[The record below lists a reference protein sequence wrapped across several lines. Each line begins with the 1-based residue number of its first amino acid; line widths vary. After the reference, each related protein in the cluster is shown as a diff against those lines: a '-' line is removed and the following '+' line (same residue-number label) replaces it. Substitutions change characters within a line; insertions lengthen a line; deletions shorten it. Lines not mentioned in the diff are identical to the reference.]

1 MNWTDIKANFLKSPK
16 TTITGICGAAIAI
29 ILAVMALPPKASAG
43 VIAIAVLRAV
53 VDFTK
58 QDAGTTVVTTPQNP
72 TPHLEASTEVPLN
85 PSASIVT
92 KEPQ

>member
-1 MNWTDIKANFLKSPK
+1 MNWTDLKANFLKSPK

-29 ILAVMALPPKASAG
+29 ILAVMALPPKASIP
-43 VIAIAVLRAV
+43 VIAVAVLRAV

-58 QDAGTTVVTTPQNP
+58 QDAGQTVVISPQNP
-72 TPHLEASTEVPLN
+72 TPHLEPSSEVPDN
-85 PSASIVT
+85 PNATAV